1 MKVINRISSPHLFVD
16 KKIQIVVIAVA
27 VVFSVLVLTSPT
39 DPIPLPVPNSN
50 SENDFVT
57 ILAENLDKPRAIA
70 VSNDRVFVTEKDG
83 TIKVIQNNTL
93 LESPLATLRSAD
105 VFDGGLLGITL
116 HPNFSSNH
124 YMYVFLTYDEDG
136 NLWNKILR
144 ITESENKLQ
153 NAEVILDKIPG
164 SSFTN
169 GGFIKFGPDEKLYIG
184 TGTVSD
190 ASHLPQ
196 DLNSLSG
203 KILRLNDDGTFP
215 DDNPF
220 PNSPIYSLGHRNPQ
234 GMTWDDDG
242 NMFVAESG
250 PEKNDEINL
259 ILSGKNYGWPE
270 QQCSGNEDFEDAI
283 LCYDPSIEPGGIL
296 FYSGDSIDFESSFIM
311 ASMRAANLYQLDFE
325 EGLSSQKSILSGI
338 GRVRDVVQGPDGSL
352 YVITSNTDG
361 KGFPDSMDDK
371 LLRILK

>member
-1 MKVINRISSPHLFVD
+1 MD
-16 KKIQIVVIAVA
+16 KKIQIGVIAIA

-39 DPIPLPVPNSN
+39 DPIPLPVPTSN

-70 VSNDRVFVTEKDG
+70 ISNDRIFVTEKDG
-83 TIKVIQNNTL
+83 AIRVIQNNTL

-124 YMYVFLTYDEDG
+124 YMYVFLTYDDG
-136 NLWNKILR
+136 DLWNKILR

-153 NAEVILDKIPG
+153 NAEIILDKIPG

-169 GGFIKFGPDEKLYIG
+169 GGFLKFGPDEKLYIG

-196 DLNSLSG
+196 DLGSLSG
-203 KILRLNDDGTFP
+203 KILRLNDDGSIP

-220 PNSPIYSLGHRNPQ
+220 SNSPIYSLGHRNPQ

-242 NMFVAESG
+242 NMFVAEFG

-270 QQCSGNEDFEDAI
+270 QQCSGNEDFEDAV
-283 LCYDPSIEPGGIL
+283 LCFDPSIEPGGIL
-296 FYSGDSIDFESSFIM
+296 FYSGDLIDFESPFIM

>member
-1 MKVINRISSPHLFVD
+1 MD
-16 KKIQIVVIAVA
+16 KKIQVAAIVIAI
-27 VVFSVLVLTSPT
+27 VFSVLVLTSPT
-39 DPIPLPVPNSN
+39 DPIPLPLPNSN
-50 SENDFVT
+50 SESDFVT

-70 VSNDRVFVTEKDG
+70 VSDDRIFVTEKDG
-83 TIKVIQNNTL
+83 MIRVIQNNTL
-93 LESPLATLRSAD
+93 LDSPLATLRTAD

-116 HPNFSSNH
+116 HPDFPNNH
-124 YMYVFLTYDEDG
+124 YLYVFLTYHEDG
-136 NLWNKILR
+136 NLWNKILK
-144 ITESENKLQ
+144 ITEYENKLVD
-153 NAEVILDKIPG
+153 AETILDKIPG

-169 GGFIKFGPDEKLYIG
+169 GGFIKFGPDEKLYVG

-196 DLNSLSG
+196 DLDSLSG
-203 KILRLNDDGTFP
+203 KILRLNDDGTIP

-220 PNSPIYSLGHRNPQ
+220 PNSLIYSLGHRNPQ
-234 GMTWDDDG
+234 GMTWDNDG
-242 NMFVAESG
+242 NLFVAEFG

-259 ILSGKNYGWPE
+259 ILAGKNYGWPE
-270 QQCSGNEDFEDAI
+270 QQCSGDDNFQDAL

-296 FYSGDSIDFESSFIM
+296 FYSGDSLDFESSFIM

-338 GRVRDVVQGPDGSL
+338 GRVRDVVEGPDGSL

-371 LLRILK
+371 LLRIVK

>member
-1 MKVINRISSPHLFVD
+1 MD
-16 KKIQIVVIAVA
+16 KKIQVAAIVVAI
-27 VVFSVLVLTSPT
+27 VFSALVLTSPT
-39 DPIPLPVPNSN
+39 DPIPLPIPNSN
-50 SENDFVT
+50 SESDFVT

-70 VSNDRVFVTEKDG
+70 VSNDRIFVTEKDG
-83 TIKVIQNNTL
+83 MIKVIQNNTL
-93 LESPLATLRSAD
+93 LESPLATLRGAD
-105 VFDGGLLGITL
+105 VFDGGLLGIAL
-116 HPNFSSNH
+116 HPNFSTNH
-124 YMYVFLTYDEDG
+124 YMYVFLTYEEND

-153 NAEVILDKIPG
+153 NAEIILDKIPG

-169 GGFIKFGPDEKLYIG
+169 GGFMKFGPDKKLYVG

-196 DLNSLSG
+196 DLDSLSG
-203 KILRLNDDGTFP
+203 KILRLNDDGTIP

-220 PNSPIYSLGHRNPQ
+220 SNSPVYSLGHRNPQ

-242 NMFVAESG
+242 NLFVAEFG

-259 ILSGKNYGWPE
+259 IQAGKNYGWPE
-270 QQCSGNEDFEDAI
+270 EQCSGDKDFEDAI

-296 FYSGDSIDFESSFIM
+296 FYSGDSIDFESPFIL
-311 ASMRAANLYQLDFE
+311 ASMRAANLYQVDFE

>member
-1 MKVINRISSPHLFVD
+1 MD
-16 KKIQIVVIAVA
+16 KKIQILVIVIA
-27 VVFSVLVLTSPT
+27 VVFSVFVLTSPT
-39 DPIPLPVPNSN
+39 DPIPLPEPNSN
-50 SENDFVT
+50 AESDFVI

-70 VSNDRVFVTEKDG
+70 VYDDRIFVTEKDG
-83 TIKVIQNNTL
+83 LIRVIQNNTL
-93 LESPLATLRSAD
+93 LESPLAALRPAD

-116 HPNFSSNH
+116 HPNFPNNH
-124 YMYVFLTYDEDG
+124 YMYVFLTYVEDDK
-136 NLWNKILR
+136 LWNKILR

-153 NAEVILDKIPG
+153 NAETIFDKIPG

-203 KILRLNDDGTFP
+203 KILRINDDGTIP

-242 NMFVAESG
+242 NLFVAEFG

-259 ILSGKNYGWPE
+259 IQSGKNYGWPE
-270 QQCSGNEDFEDAI
+270 QQCSSDENFENAI
-283 LCYDPSIEPGGIL
+283 LCYDPSIEPGGIFIL
-296 FYSGDSIDFESSFIM
+296 FWRY
-311 ASMRAANLYQLDFE
+311 
-325 EGLSSQKSILSGI
+325 
-338 GRVRDVVQGPDGSL
+338 
-352 YVITSNTDG
+352 T
-361 KGFPDSMDDK
+361 
-371 LLRILK
+371 

>member
-1 MKVINRISSPHLFVD
+1 VD
-16 KKIQIVVIAVA
+16 KKIQILVIAIA
-27 VVFSVLVLTSPT
+27 VVFSAFVLTSPT
-39 DPIPLPVPNSN
+39 DPIPLPEPNPNSE
-50 SENDFVT
+50 SDFVIT
-57 ILAENLDKPRAIA
+57 LAENLDKPRAIA
-70 VSNDRVFVTEKDG
+70 VSDDRIFVTEKG
-83 TIKVIQNNTL
+83 GLIRVIQNNIL
-93 LESPLATLRSAD
+93 LESPLAALRPAD
-105 VFDGGLLGITL
+105 VFDGGLLGIAL
-116 HPNFSSNH
+116 HPNFSNNH

-153 NAEVILDKIPG
+153 NAETIFDKIPG

-203 KILRLNDDGTFP
+203 KILRLNDDGTVP
-215 DDNPF
+215 NDNPF
-220 PNSPIYSLGHRNPQ
+220 ADSPIYSLGHRNPQ

-242 NMFVAESG
+242 NLFVAEFG

-259 ILSGKNYGWPE
+259 IQPGKNYGWPE
-270 QQCSGNEDFEDAI
+270 QQCSGNENFENAI

-296 FYSGDSIDFESSFIM
+296 FYSGDILDFESPFIM
-311 ASMRAANLYQLDFE
+311 ASMNAANLYQVDFE
-325 EGLSSQKSILSGI
+325 EGLGSQKSILSGV
-338 GRVRDVVQGPDGSL
+338 GRVRDVVQGLDGSL

>member
-1 MKVINRISSPHLFVD
+1 MD
-16 KKIQIVVIAVA
+16 KKIQIGVIAVA

-39 DPIPLPVPNSN
+39 DPIPLPVPTSN

-70 VSNDRVFVTEKDG
+70 ISNDRIFVTEKDG
-83 TIKVIQNNTL
+83 AIRVIQNNTL

-105 VFDGGLLGITL
+105 VFDGGLLGIAL

-124 YMYVFLTYDEDG
+124 YMYVFLTYDDG
-136 NLWNKILR
+136 DLWNKILR

-169 GGFIKFGPDEKLYIG
+169 GGFLKFGPDEKLYIG

-196 DLNSLSG
+196 DLGSLSG
-203 KILRLNDDGTFP
+203 KILRLNDDGSIP

-220 PNSPIYSLGHRNPQ
+220 SNSPIYSLGHRNPQ

-283 LCYDPSIEPGGIL
+283 LCFDPSIEPGGIL
-296 FYSGDSIDFESSFIM
+296 FYSGDKLNFESPFIM
-311 ASMRAANLYQLDFE
+311 ASMRATNLYQLDFE

-361 KGFPDSMDDK
+361 KGFPDRMDDK

>member
-1 MKVINRISSPHLFVD
+1 VD